1 LIIINLIELERKW
14 SLPIGSIMSTLLSNE
29 VRPQF
34 ERLERGET
42 NLEDF
47 EPFFARIYR
56 SQASIDLLS
65 KSEI

>member
-1 LIIINLIELERKW
+1 
-14 SLPIGSIMSTLLSNE
+14 MSTLLSNE